1 MGGPSHVW
9 AQGMGHRMG
18 KLRHVVDASP
28 LKAHEWLLTALV
40 LAPLGLVLLLAPDD
54 AALRTGAAFAGLT
67 GSLLLLVA
75 ALLSYLTWRIKAD
88 PREGW
93 VVTVLVLVTGQ
104 VTVTSAF
111 AIAPGRGLEAPSG
124 WSLVVCAATSLT
136 AAVLAAVGLR
146 VRSAGLPDPLAVGLG
161 LGVAMVVARAA
172 VTTIDHPAPAA
183 LAPAVIVV
191 TLVCHGWLAVA
202 VVMTRSLPRWI
213 SRRLAATFVLVGVG
227 AIGAVGGPLTD
238 LVSNGIRAAAG
249 VVLTGSAFVL
259 LGRSFDKLK
268 ARTASLEGWLLDV
281 ESSARRSQERLHE
294 VKATLAGLVSANSL
308 LTDPSLPPKTRARLQ
323 ATITSELERVERLVA
338 GTRQGQGPVDLDETL
353 GVLLS
358 AHEARGR
365 SIHWEP
371 TGVQVV
377 GCHDA
382 VAEAVNILLENMAV
396 HGGQGGGRIDVT
408 AEDGVVQIAV
418 TDEGPGVPEDLRST
432 IFEWGASREG
442 SPGQGIGLHL
452 ARRLVAEQGG
462 SLHLADEVEHG
473 SRFVI
478 TLPAA
483 RRSDEYD
490 DVRAS

>member
-1 MGGPSHVW
+1 M
-9 AQGMGHRMG
+9 R
-18 KLRHVVDASP
+18 KIRRFVDASP
-28 LKAHEWLLTALV
+28 LRARYEWLLTGLV
-40 LAPLGLVLLLAPDD
+40 LAPVGLVMLLAPEEE
-54 AALRTGAAFAGLT
+54 ALRTGSAFAGLT

-93 VVTVLVLVTGQ
+93 VVTALVLVTAQ
-104 VTVTSAF
+104 VTATSAF
-111 AIAPGRGLEAPSG
+111 ALSPDGFDPLSWRLA
-124 WSLVVCAATSLT
+124 VCAATSLV
-136 AAVLAAVGLR
+136 AAGIAVVGLR
-146 VRSAGLPDPLAVGLG
+146 IRSAGMPDPLAVGVG
-161 LGVAMVVARAA
+161 LALAMVVARTAA
-172 VTTIDHPAPAA
+172 STIERPMPET
-183 LAPAVIVV
+183 LAIVLLVV
-191 TLVCHGWLAVA
+191 TVVCHVWLAVA
-202 VVMTRSLPRWI
+202 VTLTRSMPGWI
-213 SRRLAATFVLVGVG
+213 IRRLAATFVLVGIG
-227 AIGAVGGPLTD
+227 ALGAVGGPLTD
-238 LVSNGIRAAAG
+238 LASNSIRAAAG

-308 LTDPSLPPKTRARLQ
+308 LNDPSLPPKTRARLQ
-323 ATITSELERVERLVA
+323 DTITSELERVERLVA
-338 GTRQGQGPVDLDETL
+338 GTRQDTGTVDLDETL

-365 SIHWEP
+365 QIHWEP
-371 TGVQVV
+371 TGAQVV

-396 HGGQGGGRIDVT
+396 HGGQGGGSIDVT
-408 AEDGVVQIAV
+408 ADDGVVQIAV
-418 TDEGPGVPEDLRST
+418 TDEGPGVPEELRST

-442 SPGQGIGLHL
+442 SPGQGIGLNL

-462 SLHLADEVEHG
+462 SLRLAEEVERG

-483 RRSDEYD
+483 RRSEEYD
-490 DVRAS
+490 DVRAG